1 MARLIA
7 TIVLA
12 ALSITV
18 SDDTQIR
25 LTGARFEHMVQPGE
39 SLSSIGARYGVG
51 VKALVACN
59 HLLNRRTLE
68 AGTTL
73 VIDNR
78 HLAAIRPS
86 HALSINVAQRMLF
99 LVRDNAI
106 VAAYPV
112 AVGRRD
118 WPTPTGSFT
127 ILVKET
133 NPTWDVPAS
142 IREEMRR
149 RGQVVITRVPP
160 SPGNPL
166 GAYWLG
172 LSMASL
178 GIHGTNAPSSVYQA
192 VSHGCLRLHP
202 DDIADLFERV
212 SVGDSGVLIYEP
224 VLIAMIDGHVLLEA
238 HDDVYRR
245 GRDAAD
251 LIRLVAAEGG
261 FADRL
266 DWVKVAAAL
275 AQRYGIAEDVTR
287 EPPFTGS

>member
-7 TIVLA
+7 TIVVA
-12 ALSITV
+12 ALSITL
-18 SDDTQIR
+18 SDDTQIH
-25 LTGARFEHMVQPGE
+25 LTGARFEHTVQPGE
-39 SLSSIGARYGVG
+39 SLTSIGARYGVG
-51 VKALVACN
+51 VKALAARN
-59 HLLNRRTLE
+59 HVLNRHTLE

-86 HALSINVAQRMLF
+86 YALSINVAQRMLF
-99 LVRDNAI
+99 LVRDHAI
-106 VAAYPV
+106 VAAYPI

-118 WPTPTGSFT
+118 WPTPTGAFT

-142 IREEMRR
+142 IRDEMRR

-160 SPGNPL
+160 SPVNPL
-166 GAYWLG
+166 GAYWVG

-178 GIHGTNAPSSVYQA
+178 GIHGTNAPTSVYQA

-202 DDIADLFERV
+202 DDIADLFQQI
-212 SVGDSGVLIYEP
+212 SVGDSGMLIYQP
-224 VLIAMIDGHVLLEA
+224 VLIAMIDGRVLVEA

-251 LIRLVAAEGG
+251 LIRRAAAEGG

-266 DWVKVAAAL
+266 DWVKAAAAL
-275 AQRYGIAEDVTR
+275 AERYGIAEDVTR
-287 EPPFTGS
+287 ETSSTGS